1 MILFTI
7 KIFLQAKVIQ
17 WFQVTL
23 FFCCETMDNIWPLK
37 LKNIAENDEDI
48 HLIAITLSQKKKQKA
63 KKPNRNKLA
72 M

>member
-1 MILFTI
+1 
-7 KIFLQAKVIQ
+7 
-17 WFQVTL
+17 
-23 FFCCETMDNIWPLK
+23 MDNIWPLK